1 MINVIFNGRLGAD
14 AEIRQRRDGSQFI
27 AFNVAV
33 NEYRGKNEK
42 TTAWMRVTSNNINM
56 AQHLK
61 KGSFVTVSGVETIN
75 TFTNKNGEVQF
86 SRDVNA
92 DRIGFV
98 DVAKS
103 NNESNENTQ
112 SVARPTIA
120 PTPSPMEAA
129 MSCGTLQPPQT
140 PSYATIPTSME
151 DMDDLPF

>member
-42 TTAWMRVTSNNINM
+42 QTSWMRVTSNNVNM

-61 KGSFVTVSGVETIN
+61 KGSFVTISGVETIN
-75 TFTNKNGEVQF
+75 TFTNKNGETQF

-98 DVAKS
+98 DVAKT
-103 NNESNENTQ
+103 NNESSDTSQ
-112 SVARPTIA
+112 SVVVQT
-120 PTPSPMEAA
+120 TSSVSQPSIENGMA
-129 MSCGTLQPPQT
+129 CGTFQPQVA
-140 PSYATIPTSME
+140 PSFASMGPSGDE
-151 DMDDLPF
+151 DDLPF